1 MRYAL
6 RLGLLAFAFALATAA
21 FGWWTVPLLGVAWP
35 LIAGPAASRAA
46 ATAALAA
53 ALGWL
58 LLLVWAAAQGP
69 VGLLDAKV
77 GGAMDMPGVVLVFVT
92 LAFPALVAGTGAV
105 AVRWVMTTVNVSPDT
120 EA

>member
-35 LIAGPAASRAA
+35 MIAGPAASRAA

-69 VGLLDAKV
+69 VGPVASKV
-77 GGAMDMPGVVLVFVT
+77 GGAMGMPGIMLVLVT
-92 LAFPALVAGTGAV
+92 LAFPALLAGTGAV
-105 AVRWVMTTVNVSPDT
+105 AARWVMSTIDR
-120 EA
+120 